1 MAHSTVSK
9 LQVVDTQ
16 IKTTCPYCGVGCG
29 ISVDKQTRISA
40 ELTSKDI
47 GSEPIS
53 KETLCALTGDVNHPA
68 NKGKLCVKG
77 THLLETNG
85 LQGRLEYPHID
96 GQRVSWDKALNEVA
110 TSMRAVIDEHGPDSV
125 AFYLS
130 GQLLTEDY
138 YVANKLLKG
147 FVGSANVDTN
157 SRLCMSSAVAAYKR
171 AFGSDTVPCC
181 YEDLS
186 HSDLIVFVGSN
197 AAWTHPVLYQQI
209 QAAKKRNVNMK
220 TVCIDP
226 RNTATAGES
235 DIHLAIRPGSDAS
248 LFNGLLHFLA
258 NNDAL
263 NHRYIH
269 AHTQGFAEALQHAS
283 NADVAS
289 VAKQCDVSQAQ
300 LTRFYTLFAN
310 AESAISF
317 YSMGINQSS
326 SGVDKANSII
336 NCHLATGKIGKLG
349 SGPFSIT
356 GQPNAMGGREVGG
369 LANMLAAHM
378 DIENPEH
385 RNIVQEFW
393 QAPNVVTKAGYKAV
407 DMFEAIANGRIKFIW
422 IMGTNPVVSMPNRN
436 AIEKALALC
445 PTVVVSEV
453 VENNDTLPF
462 ANITLPACGWSEK
475 DGTVTN
481 SERSIS
487 RQRALLTPH
496 KSAMPD
502 WKIVCEVAT
511 RLGFAEA
518 FAYKNVADIFCEH
531 AALTG
536 YKNQGRRDLDL
547 SALSKLTKAQFDAMA
562 PIQWPVNEQ
571 STMGTKRMFTD
582 AKFFTAS
589 GKANF
594 IPIIPRQAQQI
605 TSEHYPLIL
614 NTGRMR
620 DQWHTMTR
628 TGKAAKLHQH
638 TQQAYVYMNGADA
651 AKYQVSE
658 QDLVALSSRVN
669 PATTERPIIVPV
681 KIDSKQRPGEL
692 FCPIHWSKTA
702 SSHVNLAAL
711 FTNAVDP
718 ISGQPEL
725 KHAAVSVSPL
735 LPKMQGTLFSKH
747 PISRQLLNQVCDY
760 YVEMMLENAWVY
772 RLAIFEQSVWVF
784 EKGIENIN
792 QWQAIL
798 SDKLLLQH
806 EIYTGDN
813 HDLKPQYSKQS
824 SFILSCLAL
833 KQAKVDYFWQLA
845 TALPTSHDDWLNHL
859 FELDSIDNADVHKLM
874 HGEVD
879 SSFAQGKRICSCYQ
893 VHESPIIEAI
903 KEGVDSVQRLG
914 ERLKCGT
921 KCGSC
926 KSELSQ
932 LITQHRTQTFNS
944 ESIEITVEM

>member
-1 MAHSTVSK
+1 MTHTSVSK
-9 LQVVDTQ
+9 LQVTDTQ

-29 ISVDKQTRISA
+29 ITVDKQIRVSA
-40 ELTSKDI
+40 DLTNEGTVSETVSQEQLSTLIGDI
-47 GSEPIS
+47 
-53 KETLCALTGDVNHPA
+53 NHPA
-68 NKGKLCVKG
+68 NSGKLCVKG

-85 LQGRLEYPHID
+85 PQGRLEYPHIN
-96 GQRVSWDKALNEVA
+96 GERVSWNKALDEVA
-110 TSMRAVIDEHGPDSV
+110 TSMRAAIDEHGPDSI

-171 AFGSDTVPCC
+171 AFGADTVPCC

-209 QAAKKRNVNMK
+209 KDAKKQNTKMQ

-235 DIHLAIRPGSDAS
+235 DIHLPIRPGSDAY

-263 NHRYIH
+263 NHRYIDV
-269 AHTQGFAEALQHAS
+269 HTQGFAEALQNTS

-289 VAKQCDVSQAQ
+289 VAKQCDVSEA
-300 LTRFYTLFAN
+300 LLKRFYALFAN

-385 RNIVQEFW
+385 RNIVKEFW
-393 QAPNVVTKAGYKAV
+393 QAPNMVTQAGYKAV
-407 DMFEAIANGRIKFIW
+407 DMFEQITNGTIKFIW

-436 AIEKALALC
+436 AIEKALAVC
-445 PTVVVSEV
+445 PTVVISEV
-453 VENNDTLPF
+453 VNNNDTLPF

-481 SERSIS
+481 SERTIS
-487 RQRALLTPH
+487 RQRALISPH
-496 KSAMPD
+496 KAAMPD
-502 WKIVCEVAT
+502 WKIISEVAK

-518 FAYKNVADIFCEH
+518 FAYEDAAEIFCEH

-536 YKNQGRRDLDL
+536 FKNQGRRDLDL
-547 SALSKLTKAQFDAMA
+547 SALASLTKAQYDAMA
-562 PIQWPVNEQ
+562 PIQWPVTEQ
-571 STMGTKRMFTD
+571 SPMGTKRMFTD

-589 GKANF
+589 GRANF
-594 IPIIPRQAQQI
+594 IPIIPRQALQI
-605 TSEHYPLIL
+605 TSEQYPLVL

-638 TQQAYVYMNGADA
+638 TQQAYVYMNPFDA
-651 AKYQVSE
+651 AANKVGDD
-658 QDLVALSSRVN
+658 DLVALASSVN
-669 PATTERPIIVPV
+669 PATLARPIILPV
-681 KIDSKQRPGEL
+681 KIDNKQRPGEL

-735 LPKMQGTLFSKH
+735 TPNMQGTLFSKDQ
-747 PISRQLLNQVCDY
+747 ISPQLLNEVCDY

-772 RLAIFEQSVWVF
+772 RLAIFQQSVWAI
-784 EKGIENIN
+784 EKGIENIH
-792 QWQAIL
+792 QWQATL
-798 SDKLLLQH
+798 SNKLLLQH

-813 HDLKPQYSKQS
+813 HAQKPPYSQQS
-824 SFILSCLAL
+824 SFTLSCLAL

-845 TALPTSHDDWLNHL
+845 TALPTSQDDWLNHL
-859 FELDSIDNADVHKLM
+859 FKQDCIDNSDLHKLM

-903 KEGVDSVQRLG
+903 KEGIDSVQRLG